1 MKRLKGR
8 EGIWNWFRVCDLPRG
23 REWVNGNFLR
33 NLRERIKGC
42 LFGIPRGDA
51 QFLLFASS

>member
-1 MKRLKGR
+1 MGKWEFFKEFKR
-8 EGIWNWFRVCDLPRG
+8 ES
-23 REWVNGNFLR
+23 
-33 NLRERIKGC
+33 KGC